1 MKKFLGSIIL
11 LLFMAACG
19 PTGQTT
25 PPQTELETIVAATF
39 ESLTASAPTSVPQN
53 TGTNIDNLSIV
64 IPPQIGTGKEA
75 KVIEVVPP
83 SQDMPWWEIAP
94 EYHQYLIQEYV
105 WQNAFHKP
113 AIYIY
118 PADEYIQVNE
128 DAANRINALK
138 EIVNEPSPFLPET
151 LPFLPTFNAAQVFYA
166 KPQALSFQNG
176 SGIRYIT
183 QYGQGPLPINN
194 SEVFYTFQGLT
205 SDGKY
210 YVSAVLPINH
220 PLLVADAAQNSITP
234 EGGIPFEW
242 NPDTF
247 EAMPGYVEAVTQIL
261 NTSDPNSFN
270 PILPL
275 LDQMIQSIQVVSP

>member
-1 MKKFLGSIIL
+1 VKKFVGIFIVL
-11 LLFMAACG
+11 LLILACG
-19 PTGQTT
+19 APAGG
-25 PPQTELETIVAATF
+25 PQETDVETIVAATLD
-39 ESLTASAPTSVPQN
+39 SLTANAPTAVN
-53 TGTNIDNLSIV
+53 GTTVAFDNLSIA
-64 IPPQIGTGKEA
+64 IPPQIGSGMEA
-75 KVIEVVPP
+75 KSYEATP
-83 SQDMPWWEIAP
+83 SSQGMPWWEVGPA
-94 EYHQYLIQEYV
+94 YHQYLIQEYV

-113 AIYIY
+113 VIYVY
-118 PADEYIQVNE
+118 PADEYAQMNE
-128 DAANRINALK
+128 DAANRITALK
-138 EIVNEPSPFLPET
+138 EIINEPSPFLPET

-205 SDGKY
+205 SDGKH

-220 PLLVADAAQNSITP
+220 PLLVADATQNSITP
-234 EGGIPFEW
+234 EGGVPFEW

-247 EAMPGYVEAVTQIL
+247 ETMPEYLNAVTIIL

-275 LDQMIQSIQVVSP
+275 LDQMIQSINVTLE

>member
-1 MKKFLGSIIL
+1 VKNFVGIFIVLLSIL
-11 LLFMAACG
+11 ACG
-19 PTGQTT
+19 APVGGSQETGV
-25 PPQTELETIVAATF
+25 ETIVAATLD
-39 ESLTASAPTSVPQN
+39 SLTANAPTAVN
-53 TGTNIDNLSIV
+53 GTTVAFDNLSIA
-64 IPPQIGTGKEA
+64 IPSQIGSGMEA
-75 KVIEVVPP
+75 KSYEATPP
-83 SQDMPWWEIAP
+83 SQGMPWWEVGPA
-94 EYHQYLIQEYV
+94 YHQYLIQEYV

-113 AIYIY
+113 VIYVY
-118 PADEYIQVNE
+118 PADEYLQMNE

-138 EIVNEPSPFLPET
+138 EIINEPSPFLPEM

-210 YVSAVLPINH
+210 YVSAVLPISH

-234 EGGIPFEW
+234 QGGVPFEW

-247 EAMPGYVEAVTQIL
+247 EAMPEYLNAVTIIL
-261 NTSDPNSFN
+261 NSSDPNSFN
-270 PILPL
+270 PTLPL
-275 LDQMIQSIQVVSP
+275 LDQMIQSINVTSE